1 VRKPRRPSEAR
12 GCGADE
18 GVSAVPTSEQDSD
31 ERSDGRNAA
40 LSHPPLC
47 SSFFSHASG
56 ASARDRGHNAVVIS
70 EYEFSN
76 TLFSNTGIRRTR
88 RAGFE
93 KWHSY
98 SLESRGFGF
107 QTAPKEVAQFENLER
122 SEAEAATRSG
132 SASLQTLT
140 QTRGRGCL
148 RSHTCAGRGEAAAS
162 LVAAL
167 APSETPTQEVSQ
179 VTGSSR
185 PGGSLVPSFCPI
197 WSRLWSDQDRLR
209 TGRYLGRQTA
219 SLSPS
224 RRCHSAASSPPL
236 RLRLEARAKPPGP
249 LRRVTKS
256 APDLGHHRRHRTG
269 HQTSPSSAPGAPSLR
284 IQRVPF

>member
-132 SASLQTLT
+132 SGSLQTLT

-162 LVAAL
+162 LVATL
-167 APSETPTQEVSQ
+167 
-179 VTGSSR
+179 
-185 PGGSLVPSFCPI
+185 
-197 WSRLWSDQDRLR
+197 
-209 TGRYLGRQTA
+209 
-219 SLSPS
+219 
-224 RRCHSAASSPPL
+224 ASSPAPTK
-236 RLRLEARAKPPGP
+236 EAPVA
-249 LRRVTKS
+249 L
-256 APDLGHHRRHRTG
+256 AAAAQAALGCL
-269 HQTSPSSAPGAPSLR
+269 PYAPSGRDCGATRTASEPVATSVVRPRL
-284 IQRVPF
+284 